1 MILKRKNGIIIF
13 LILILLISTFAH
25 SEGQEERTSVTIS
38 LAGDVL
44 LADSVGRQMDIHGV
58 DYPWESVK
66 DIFLGSDLSLINL
79 ECTVGTIGEPQDKEY
94 TYRAKPETLKGLVNA
109 GIDGVSLGNNHSLDY
124 GRECFVQTLDHLEE
138 HKIKYTGGGR
148 NIKALMEPAIWEI
161 NNIKIGFIGFSRVTP
176 SVDWYATENRAGIV
190 NGYDSNAKNMLEIVE
205 KAKEKVDFLIVS
217 LHWGVQLADYP
228 REIDVNIAKK
238 LIDSGADC
246 IMGHHPHVLQ
256 GIEFYNNKPIVYS
269 LGNFAFATR
278 KGRTSQTMVFN
289 MEINKEGIMNT
300 SIVPADIIGS
310 RPIISEGEEREEI
323 INLIN
328 TLSAQWGTVVSED
341 GNITGNIEYVDP
353 IKPESNEERIETQP
367 EELEDD
373 TEVFEENSEVSFTDK
388 FISLISDYGLQI
400 FIVSGILSLLL
411 LAVVLISVSK

>member
-1 MILKRKNGIIIF
+1 MISKRGNRI
-13 LILILLISTFAH
+13 ILLIILLLFTFTFAH
-25 SEGQEERTSVTIS
+25 SQGDSEKNSVTIS

-44 LADSVGRQMDIHGV
+44 LADSVARQIDVHGV

-66 DIFLGSDLSLINL
+66 SIFLSSDLSLVNL

-94 TYRAKPETLKGLVNA
+94 TYRAEPETLEGLVNA
-109 GIDGVSLGNNHSLDY
+109 GIDGVSLGNNHSLDF
-124 GRECFVQTLDHLEE
+124 GRECFVQTLDYLEE
-138 HKIKYTGGGR
+138 YNIKYTGGGR

-161 NNIKIGFIGFSRVTP
+161 NNIKIGFISFSRVTP
-176 SVDWYATENRAGIV
+176 SVDWYATENRAGIA

-217 LHWGVQLADYP
+217 LHWGIQLADYP

-256 GIEFYNNKPIVYS
+256 GIEFYNNRPIIYS

-289 MEINKEGIMNT
+289 MEINKEGILNT
-300 SIVPADIIGS
+300 SIVPASIIGS
-310 RPIISEGEEREEI
+310 RPIISEDEDREEI

-328 TLSAQWGTVVSED
+328 NLSADWGTVVSED
-341 GNITGNIEYVDP
+341 GSITGNIEYVNP
-353 IKPESNEERIETQP
+353 IEPEIVEEESVENEP
-367 EELEDD
+367 EDL
-373 TEVFEENSEVSFTDK
+373 EVFEEKDGYGDSIIDN
-388 FISLISDYGLQI
+388 FISLLSDYGLQI
-400 FIVSGILSLLL
+400 FIVSGILTLII
-411 LAVVLISVSK
+411 LAIAFLSVLK